1 MNILFYKKKQ
11 EPRTKSSLAAV
22 FFFLLIATFSFS
34 QETKKDTLKTNALDE
49 VLISAIR
56 ITKKTPISFS
66 NMDKVEIA
74 YRNLGQD
81 IPILLNFL
89 PSVVTTSDA
98 GNGFGYTGIRVRGSD
113 ATRVNVTIN
122 GIPYNDSEGSGTFF
136 VDLPDFASSLSSIQL
151 QRGVGT
157 STNGA
162 GAFGASLNML
172 TDNHSTIGSA
182 EIANAMGSFNSRKS
196 NVKFSTGLLNNH
208 FEISGRLSNLHSDGY
223 VDRAFSDLKSYF
235 LQGTYIG
242 KTTLIKALVFGGTEK
257 TYQSWYGVD
266 AVTLAN
272 DRTFNY
278 AGMFTDSFGQTQF
291 YSNQTDNYQQDH
303 YQLHWNEKLAPN
315 WNTNL
320 AFHYTK
326 GKGYYENYEQAAAFD
341 DYGFSPIII
350 GNETINAT
358 DLINQKW
365 LDNDFFGTTF
375 SVNYKKESLDFIFG
389 GSINKYEGLH
399 FGKVIWARFASSS
412 ELDNHYYDNYGNKFD
427 ATFYAKANY
436 QLNSNWNIFADLQY
450 RNVNYKANGVQPN
463 AVNDS
468 FNFANPKAGV
478 TYEFRKNNQIYFSY
492 AMANRE
498 PNRTDYENGSPK
510 SEQLNDFEL
519 GWRFEK
525 GKSKIN
531 INGYYMSYKDQLVLT
546 GALDNVGNPIRTNI
560 GKSFRLG
567 IELDANFE
575 LGKQWILSPNLA
587 LSQNKNVDF
596 VIDNGTSLEF
606 LGNTNIAFSPNIIAG
621 NTLSFLPTKAFQ
633 VRLLTKFVGKQYMGN
648 SDDESSKLDAYSQN
662 DINLIYE
669 IKPKNIFKSIVFS
682 GLINNVLDAKIVSN
696 GADYGGGYVYYFPQA
711 GINFLAGITLKF

>member
-1 MNILFYKKKQ
+1 
-11 EPRTKSSLAAV
+11 
-22 FFFLLIATFSFS
+22 
-34 QETKKDTLKTNALDE
+34 
-49 VLISAIR
+49 
-56 ITKKTPISFS
+56 
-66 NMDKVEIA
+66 MDKVEIA